1 MNIVRCEMCSALIDS
16 DKDAECHVPEFW
28 TAEGDRDGILCWVC
42 RALHL
47 EASDD
52 AA

>member
-1 MNIVRCEMCSALIDS
+1 MSILRCEMCPALIDS
-16 DKDAECHVPEFW
+16 DKDAECLVPDFW
-28 TAEGDRDGILCWVC
+28 TDDGDRDGILCPVC

-47 EASDD
+47 EATDD